1 MQIRKF
7 EIDGKAVEFVNEY
20 RNTRYG
26 FAHDTHL
33 FVNGHEYKEAT
44 CHYINRTWERYA
56 FQSVMRQAV
65 YLCKEDRENYLKDVF
80 KTNKGYVKLTAK
92 RAEEFKAFLEMDNE
106 YRFYNRLMEELA

>member
-7 EIDGKAVEFVNEY
+7 EIDGKEIQFVNEF
-20 RNTRYG
+20 RDTRYG

-33 FVNGHEYKEAT
+33 FINGHEYKEAT

-65 YLCKEDRENYLKDVF
+65 YLLREEREDYLKNMF
-80 KTNKGYVKLTAK
+80 KAKMDYKKLTAK
-92 RAEEFKAFLEMDNE
+92 RAEEFKKFLEDDEE
-106 YRFYNRLMEELA
+106 YGFYNRLMEELK